1 MKDIHLAT
9 GELVVYYTVYQEI
22 TMGEFLVKK
31 RVTVKMRAMCKF
43 ERKRFAELC
52 GISASYLNQLL
63 YNPERFPSPELAMKI
78 QEVSKGEFHREELRP
93 DINWSLFE

>member
-1 MKDIHLAT
+1 MKEIHLAT
-9 GELVVYYTVYQEI
+9 GEHLVYYTVYQQI
-22 TMGEFLVKK
+22 TIGELLVKK
-31 RVTVKMRAMCKF
+31 RVTVKMRSMCKF

-63 YNPERFPSPELAMKI
+63 YNPDRFPSPELALKMH
-78 QEVSKGEFHREELRP
+78 EVSKGAFHREELRP